1 MADLKHIYD
10 KKKQYVDSL
19 NDMLTP
25 LTDFEAIEYARDP
38 VMGEEFI
45 RLRDKLGQAFYVNV
59 TGNSEE
65 AILKEVSRMVLE
77 ERAHGF
83 VINRDKIRAI
93 APMFRKAV

>member
-10 KKKQYVDSL
+10 KKRQYVDSL
-19 NDMLTP
+19 NEPLSV
-25 LTDFEAIEYARDP
+25 LTDFETIEYARDP

-65 AILKEVSRMVLE
+65 AILMEVSRMTLGE
-77 ERAHGF
+77 KAHGF
-83 VINRDKIRAI
+83 VVNRDKIRAI
-93 APMFRKAV
+93 APMFRRAV

>member
-1 MADLKHIYD
+1 MKHLYEE
-10 KKKQYVDSL
+10 KAKYVESL
-19 NDMLTP
+19 NGPLSV

-38 VMGEEFI
+38 IAGDEYI
-45 RLRDKLGQAFYVNV
+45 RVRDKLGQAFYVNV

-77 ERAHGF
+77 ITAYGF
-83 VINRDKIRAI
+83 VTNRDKIRAI